1 MKTLNICFV
10 ALVAGVVATNSLRAA
25 VQDAAFLQGSTLADG
40 SAYLNS
46 ATPKAIAWTEKS
58 SIDPGAF
65 EHSFVE
71 PAKLMV
77 KEDGDYLV
85 AATMPIISID
95 DNDNRP
101 CQALEV
107 YVNGEPAPGTV
118 GSSGYI
124 RNQPRNANM
133 QRETSDHA
141 HALLAGLS
149 AGDVIEVRA
158 YKTAQPA
165 IRTQIQSASLY
176 VERVDASRTVF
187 AALSD
192 AATNDADLNPDFED
206 PGPTQLA
213 WTSTRKDSG
222 ITHNNGQPGIRLS
235 AGTYMLFVNVP
246 MQSTVQRASAGLEI
260 LLGNEEFPRAG
271 FTAFQGYIRNAS
283 GHNKA
288 SVHWA
293 GVIQVED
300 TQTLILQTVR
310 QAQTGN
316 VTIQPNKQASV
327 YLEKIDDG
335 NSVLAV
341 SATGPDNWNPAQK
354 VALAWEEESISD
366 SRLYRRGNG
375 NTQIQIQQA
384 GHYLLLYQD
393 TLFTAP
399 GGGPDRPNP
408 RISIEVNGQEVQGAE
423 TKTHYIRDANDH
435 NESSASLVFLLENL
449 AANDTITV
457 STQREGQT
465 GIVSI
470 TDENQEYEGG
480 ALLSLIRKESLADPG
495 SIQSAPRL
503 VSATGNINGF
513 QARIQNFSASV
524 DEDSVQATLNG
535 EAVTPEVSTSGGLTT
550 ISYNFPEV
558 PASMSVHQ
566 VSLSFSDTSQSL
578 HHTEFQFTV
587 PFFQPIPVSS
597 ARPVSEAGD
606 PGFLW
611 RVYLVE
617 NGTVGNTT
625 LAESA
630 LAGDSQWGENLADP
644 QAVYRS
650 TVGNGKVGEANEP
663 IEFEIGT
670 VINLDQAQD
679 GGAGGFPNNDGMP
692 GIPGLREGE
701 NVDNTNDFAAEIL
714 TWLHLTPGD
723 WEFTVNSDDG
733 FKMTMGGAHPS
744 DKLASNVGEFPGTRG
759 AQDSTFSVTIFE
771 EGLYPVRILMF
782 ERGGGANI
790 EFVVTGA
797 NGARHLVN
805 AENSPVK
812 SYRSVTGEARP
823 YAVAVAPGLGATGVS
838 PDANVEIVLNDAGDV
853 DASAVSLSL
862 NGDAVNP
869 EVSKSGGTVSITY
882 DPDGFFASESENTIA
897 LNWTMGADRSWKFTV
912 AEYTTLTPGIRMNPD
927 TSKRGFLWRA
937 HQNWNAP
944 AVNSVAAAKT
954 RLDGEAI
961 DQATGQPWENLAD
974 PQLDE
979 GTLGPADDPNPDWE
993 PIEFEIGDVVNV
1005 READVNRGNFHDGN
1019 GHPEPPIP
1027 GFTENANGAL
1037 DDLAVEILYFV
1048 DLPAGATT
1056 FGVNSDDGFETTVG
1070 RFESNDGRLEDLFSP
1085 ILVVGHDYG
1094 THGTRDTLY
1103 HVVAEEAGAYAFRTV
1118 WFERGG
1124 GSSIELFIVNDDGSR
1139 ALLNSADSM
1148 ARTYRSAAA
1157 IGGALA
1163 REVLPRPNSV
1173 AEIDASIL
1181 VELVDGEWPVNP
1193 DSVTLSLNGT
1203 TVAADVRRSGDV
1215 TTIRYQPAMSFPE
1228 RTAFGAVLNFT
1239 EGGNAA
1245 TRSWSFTTVDDRLLA
1260 YWDFNDAGDETAVV
1274 DLVQGAVGDL
1284 EGGAIY
1290 TDDGGGRTGSAG
1302 DRAIDLGGTSEEQ
1315 LINVEPVEWL
1325 KLASAQDR
1333 ITFSFW
1339 QQWNTAITT
1348 QSMLWAVSP
1357 SSPNGQRGA
1366 SVHTPWSN
1374 NNVYFDTAGCC
1385 TGATR
1390 TYQDVNVLEQNL
1402 LWDEWNH
1409 FAFVKKGSTKEIW
1422 INGELLIRGNNSA
1435 PLPDDFVRL
1444 IIGANGDNKEQSHH
1458 GLIDDFA
1465 IFANALTE
1473 AEIAE
1478 LADGKRPDEIRA
1490 IVPIVT
1496 ESPAISITLNPD
1508 GTATIT
1514 FDGVL
1519 HSSDSVTGPFEP
1531 VAGASSP
1538 YIVET
1543 RGTSGPPIPGQPAPQ
1558 ASAERFYIAR

>member
-587 PFFQPIPVSS
+587 NEIFTRIPPEFKASGVDTDAPGFVARVSQIS
-597 ARPVSEAGD
+597 TDQSGVDHVHGNTIAGAERQLAGEYTNAEGDPYINEAGPANATAWEFTPVD
-606 PGFLW
+606 
-611 RVYLVE
+611 VE
-617 NGTVGNTT
+617 
-625 LAESA
+625 
-630 LAGDSQWGENLADP
+630 
-644 QAVYRS
+644 
-650 TVGNGKVGEANEP
+650 
-663 IEFEIGT
+663 T
-670 VINLDQAQD
+670 VINFEQGDD
-679 GGAGGFPNNDGMP
+679 DDPGPTGFF
-692 GIPGLREGE
+692 
-701 NVDNTNDFAAEIL
+701 NVN
-714 TWLHLTPGD
+714 
-723 WEFTVNSDDG
+723 
-733 FKMTMGGAHPS
+733 
-744 DKLASNVGEFPGTRG
+744 
-759 AQDSTFSVTIFE
+759 
-771 EGLYPVRILMF
+771 
-782 ERGGGANI
+782 
-790 EFVVTGA
+790 
-797 NGARHLVN
+797 NGA
-805 AENSPVK
+805 EDEFIPQI
-812 SYRSVTGEARP
+812 P
-823 YAVAVAPGLGATGVS
+823 
-838 PDANVEIVLNDAGDV
+838 
-853 DASAVSLSL
+853 ASQQHK
-862 NGDAVNP
+862 NG
-869 EVSKSGGTVSITY
+869 I
-882 DPDGFFASESENTIA
+882 
-897 LNWTMGADRSWKFTV
+897 V
-912 AEYTTLTPGIRMNPD
+912 AEFLTFLEL
-927 TSKRGFLWRA
+927 SQGF
-937 HQNWNAP
+937 H
-944 AVNSVAAAKT
+944 
-954 RLDGEAI
+954 
-961 DQATGQPWENLAD
+961 
-974 PQLDE
+974 
-979 GTLGPADDPNPDWE
+979 
-993 PIEFEIGDVVNV
+993 
-1005 READVNRGNFHDGN
+1005 
-1019 GHPEPPIP
+1019 
-1027 GFTENANGAL
+1027 
-1037 DDLAVEILYFV
+1037 
-1048 DLPAGATT
+1048 T
-1056 FGVNSDDGFETTVG
+1056 FGVNSDDGFEVTSG
-1070 RFESNDGRLEDLFSP
+1070 PSLKDQAS
-1085 ILVVGHDYG
+1085 VVLG
-1094 THGTRDTLY
+1094 L
-1103 HVVAEEAGAYAFRTV
+1103 
-1118 WFERGG
+1118 W
-1124 GSSIELFIVNDDGSR
+1124 DGSR
-1139 ALLNSADSM
+1139 GTSETRFNIYVEEDGIYPVRLLWWEGGGGASVEFYSILENGDRILINDRDNPNAIK
-1148 ARTYRSAAA
+1148 AYRSAT
-1157 IGGALA
+1157 
-1163 REVLPRPNSV
+1163 ERPYISSV
-1173 AEIDASIL
+1173 SPTGTVATDSIEYTINDAEII
-1181 VELVDGEWPVNP
+1181 VVDG
-1193 DSVTLSLNGT
+1193 SVGLTLNG
-1203 TVAADVRRSGDV
+1203 
-1215 TTIRYQPAMSFPE
+1215 
-1228 RTAFGAVLNFT
+1228 
-1239 EGGNAA
+1239 
-1245 TRSWSFTTVDDRLLA
+1245 
-1260 YWDFNDAGDETAVV
+1260 AVV
-1274 DLVQGAVGDL
+1274 DPEVTKS
-1284 EGGAIY
+1284 GGVTTVRYENPDGYFPGGTHVAILTY
-1290 TDDGGGRTGSAG
+1290 DESSDPVVTRTFRHEFTVPDGQTVVVRDGPFAYWRLGETEA
-1302 DRAIDLGGTSEEQ
+1302 DATRAINEISEFHMGTYQNNPGLGAERLVLGDPTSSVLFEAEKQHWISIPNHADINNLGGNPGWPRKTIEFWFKARNLPNSDSAHPDFDISQRQVIYEQ
-1315 LINVEPVEWL
+1315 
-1325 KLASAQDR
+1325 
-1333 ITFSFW
+1333 
-1339 QQWNTAITT
+1339 
-1348 QSMLWAVSP
+1348 
-1357 SSPNGQRGA
+1357 G
-1366 SVHTPWSN
+1366 
-1374 NNVYFDTAGCC
+1374 
-1385 TGATR
+1385 GATR
-1390 TYQDVNVLEQNL
+1390 GMNVYLEGIEEGTNPARAMLWFNVLNRAEVSWGGTAPYNEEVGVGIDQ
-1402 LWDEWNH
+1402 E
-1409 FAFVKKGSTKEIW
+1409 AVAISTEIEKDTVYHVALVFEEDTGPENFDGG
-1422 INGELLIRGNNSA
+1422 ITGYLNGEKFGEA
-1435 PLPDDFVRL
+1435 T
-1444 IIGANGDNKEQSHH
+1444 GANQLRNHTDGIGIGRRNNEVSFHD
-1458 GLIDDFA
+1458 LIVNASTAA
-1465 IFANALTE
+1465 IFNSSDHLFYYDGWLDEFALYNVALTAEQIKAHYE
-1473 AEIAE
+1473 AGLMEVPVDPGTLPPPIAAGITSIALVAFGDDHVRVHIE
-1478 LADGKRPDEIRA
+1478 YNGTLKSAATVNGPFVE
-1490 IVPIVT
+1490 VEGVS
-1496 ESPAISITLNPD
+1496 SP
-1508 GTATIT
+1508 
-1514 FDGVL
+1514 F
-1519 HSSDSVTGPFEP
+1519 SVTPYQEQMF
-1531 VAGASSP
+1531 
-1538 YIVET
+1538 YIVE
-1543 RGTSGPPIPGQPAPQ
+1543 
-1558 ASAERFYIAR
+1558 